1 MEDRKIRVAIT
12 HGDTNGIG
20 YELIFKTFEDPAMF
34 DLCTPVIYGSPK
46 VATYH
51 SKALNIQANFSIV
64 ANAGDA
70 QDGRLNM
77 LAAFEDD
84 VKVEF
89 GKPSE
94 ESGMAALKA
103 VDRALEDY
111 SKGLVDVIVTA
122 PVENNEVFRFSGQ
135 PLYIA
140 DHLVTG
146 VPSKGSMSVLCGERL
161 RVALA
166 TRNLP
171 LRQVADSLS
180 LEFVNDTVKSLHHTL
195 RRDFLITNPRI
206 AVLALNPKAGDDGII
221 GSEENELLKPVI
233 SSLVEEGI
241 QVYGPYPADTF
252 FDEGF
257 HGSFDVVLAM
267 YYDQGMM
274 PFRMIEGEDGVL
286 FESYMPVVCTSP
298 THGVRFDIAGT
309 GNANPSSMRHAVYLA
324 VDVFRNRKFYD
335 ESYSN
340 PLKKLYKERRDESE
354 KVRFAVPKPREDVK
368 H

>member
-1 MEDRKIRVAIT
+1 M
-12 HGDTNGIG
+12 
-20 YELIFKTFEDPAMF
+20 FE
-34 DLCTPVIYGSPK
+34 LCTPVIYGSPK

-274 PFRMIEGEDGVL
+274 PFRMIEGEDGVQ

-298 THGVRFDIAGT
+298 TDGVRFDIAGT

-324 VDVFRNRKFYD
+324 VDIFRNRKFYD